1 MCLQVIANYLFLVSF
16 MKKILHISKYYYPYY
31 GGIEDV
37 AHTIIKELKPYYEQ
51 RIICFNHERG
61 TIFNI
66 NGTDVLRIGT
76 CCNISS
82 QPVSLK
88 YRHLLKQ
95 TIDTFQPD
103 YIHLHLPNPLVATY
117 LLTLNLHGAKIVSHW
132 HADILGQ
139 KSFYKLYKPFEREIL
154 KKSYK
159 IIATSE
165 PYMNSSE
172 AIKPYIDKTLILPN
186 TIDEKKL
193 HLFKGEEEE
202 INKIKE
208 KYNHKKIVFFVGRHV
223 PYKGIDYLIESDKY
237 ITEDCMILI
246 GGTGEKSASLKEM
259 AKDHPRIKFIGRLSN
274 NEVKYYLHASDV
286 FAFPSINRSEA
297 FGVALAEALYC
308 GLPAVSFYIDGS
320 GTMWVNQNNKTGL
333 VVENKNV
340 EKYGEAISILLGNE
354 ILRKQMSEAA
364 KEWARQNFL
373 PNQILPIIEKVYF

>member
-1 MCLQVIANYLFLVSF
+1 

-37 AHTIIKELKPYYEQ
+37 AHTIVKELNSYYDQ

-66 NGTDVLRIGT
+66 NGTDVLRVGA
-76 CCNISS
+76 CCNIAS
-82 QPVSLK
+82 QPVSFK
-88 YRHLLKQ
+88 YWYLLKK
-95 TIDTFQPD
+95 TIDTFLPD
-103 YIHLHLPNPLVATY
+103 YIHLHLPNPLVASY
-117 LLTLNLHGAKIVSHW
+117 LLTLDLHGAKIISHW

-139 KSFYKLYKPFEREIL
+139 KSFYRLYRPFERAIL

-159 IIATSE
+159 IITTSE
-165 PYMNSSE
+165 PYVNSSI
-172 AIKPYIDKTLILPN
+172 AIKPFLNKTVILPN
-186 TIDEKKL
+186 TINENKL
-193 HLFKGEEEE
+193 HLFDGEEEE

-237 ITEDCMILI
+237 INEDCMILI

-308 GLPAVSFYIDGS
+308 GLPAVSFNIDGS
-320 GTMWVNQNNKTGL
+320 GTMWVNQNNKTGI

-340 EKYGEAISILLGNE
+340 EKFGEAISILLGND
-354 ILRKQMSEAA
+354 ILRNQMSENA

>member
-1 MCLQVIANYLFLVSF
+1 MAIIPQVSMFVWSEIEELGDLERLRLVMEYMPDESF
-16 MKKILHISKYYYPYY
+16 MRKLEDERGKGRDDYPVRAVWNTILAGVVFQHISIESLRRELSRNGQLRFMCGLY
-31 GGIEDV
+31 GAGDKAVPTEWV
-37 AHTIIKELKPYYEQ
+37 YT
-51 RIICFNHERG
+51 RF
-61 TIFNI
+61 
-66 NGTDVLRIGT
+66 
-76 CCNISS
+76 
-82 QPVSLK
+82 
-88 YRHLLKQ
+88 
-95 TIDTFQPD
+95 
-103 YIHLHLPNPLVATY
+103 
-117 LLTLNLHGAKIVSHW
+117 
-132 HADILGQ
+132 
-139 KSFYKLYKPFEREIL
+139 L
-154 KKSYK
+154 KK
-159 IIATSE
+159 
-165 PYMNSSE
+165 
-172 AIKPYIDKTLILPN
+172 
-186 TIDEKKL
+186 
-193 HLFKGEEEE
+193 LFKHEEE

-246 GGTGEKSASLKEM
+246 GGTGEQSASLKEL

-354 ILRKQMSEAA
+354 ILRKQMSENA